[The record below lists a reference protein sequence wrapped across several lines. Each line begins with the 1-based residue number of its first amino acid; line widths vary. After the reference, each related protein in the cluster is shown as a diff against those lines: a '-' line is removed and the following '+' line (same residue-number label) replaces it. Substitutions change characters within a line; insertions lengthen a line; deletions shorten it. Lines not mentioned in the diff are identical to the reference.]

1 MHILSPERKESFN
14 KMLIALPKDIL
25 DLIKTLP
32 GGAPLQEY
40 IDTLLHKDTPKK
52 SAGEE
57 KKHNAI
63 LQSALEESHPMMH
76 YGMGMPAI
84 DTDGF
89 AQALASSLAQSNAQ
103 IIRELQNNQPSGDT
117 TRPVGAS
124 NHPVKLVAD
133 ESFTKII
140 SEALAEAIA
149 NSEQKRR
156 EDNRAI
162 TNSFLE
168 LQENMTKMMEQN
180 AQLKYISSGEA
191 SPEAVAGFQLKN
203 IVDDI
208 MRAQSKFLRENAQNQ
223 KEELSSLISTAIK
236 ESQKLS
242 TQSLIESFKKLGEE
256 NTPAPITYTSGSS
269 AKRNAVEASVEEAIK
284 AQGKEFSSIISN
296 AIKESQKHS
305 TQTIVETLEEM
316 KNKNLAAVAG
326 GNGTAL
332 NVEEIIKM
340 QANLFRDITRAQN
353 QEFSSLISNALKESQ
368 KQSTM
373 AIISALRQ
381 VAAPGTTPSYGGAYG
396 SYPQSA
402 IWPDPSTGESED
414 EEDTEE
420 ENTLTSDS
428 ENQAATD
435 GSGADGTQKK
445 KKKKKKKKNNLQA
458 TDEAGIFTTQPA
470 ASVPAQTVEQLVSK
484 QREIEAAAAPIQ
496 SISQLVSQLPEEQRP
511 QPLKQPEPEPE
522 PEPQPAPQPAP
533 RKKTMP
539 ETILRLPEISNIV
552 DREEKSDDDWGW
564 GNNSESKPAA
574 QTKPAVKQ
582 PEPQP
587 APVANAASASDDD
600 GWEWGYADA
609 DNGTEGQDWE
619 WEYEEVPAAGVEG
632 QDWEWEYEEVPA
644 TGVEGQDWEWEYE
657 EAPAEAAPAPVSVAQ
672 QIASVAPAVPDTPA
686 PVTTMHEDLL
696 ATTKIVMEPLKF
708 VLSGIDN
715 GNFIDP
721 YIEEN
726 TEMAV

>member
-1 MHILSPERKESFN
+1 MHILSPERKASFDQ
-14 KMLIALPKDIL
+14 MLTTLPKDIL

-40 IDTLLHKDTPKK
+40 IDTLLHKTPTKK
-52 SAGEE
+52 SISEE

-63 LQSALEESHPMMH
+63 LQSALEENHPMMMH
-76 YGMGMPAI
+76 YGMGIPAI

-89 AQALASSLAQSNAQ
+89 AQALANSLAQSNAQ
-103 IIRELQNNQPSGDT
+103 IIRELQNNQTSAGNANPAGSG
-117 TRPVGAS
+117 

-140 SEALAEAIA
+140 SEALAKAIA
-149 NSEQKRR
+149 NSEQKRC

-168 LQENMTKMMEQN
+168 LQESMTKMMEQN
-180 AQLKYISSGEA
+180 AQIKYISSGEA

-208 MRAQSKFLRENAQNQ
+208 MRAQSKFLRESAQNQ

-256 NTPAPITYTSGSS
+256 NSPTPITYTSGSS
-269 AKRNAVEASVEEAIK
+269 GKRNAIEASVEEAIK

-316 KNKNLAAVAG
+316 KNKNLAAVTG
-326 GNGTAL
+326 GNCTAL

-368 KQSTM
+368 KQSTV

-381 VAAPGTTPSYGGAYG
+381 VAAPSVAPYGGTYAN
-396 SYPQSA
+396 YPQSA
-402 IWPDPSTGESED
+402 IWPDPAATKAED
-414 EEDTEE
+414 EDNGEE
-420 ENTLTSDS
+420 ENTLSPDDEITPAVEESSNNGGD
-428 ENQAATD
+428 E
-435 GSGADGTQKK
+435 GKK
-445 KKKKKKKKNNLQA
+445 KKKKKKKKNKSNLESMP
-458 TDEAGIFTTQPA
+458 EADIFMPQPA
-470 ASVPAQTVEQLVSK
+470 VSTPAQTIELLVSK
-484 QREIEAAAAPIQ
+484 QREAAAPIQ
-496 SISQLVSQLPEEQRP
+496 SVDQLIPQLPEALKP
-511 QPLKQPEPEPE
+511 QPVKQPES
-522 PEPQPAPQPAP
+522 QSAPAS

-539 ETILRLPEISNIV
+539 ESILKLPELSNIV
-552 DREEKSDDDWGW
+552 DREEKSDEDWGW
-564 GNNSESKPAA
+564 VSATQQAPQPAS
-574 QTKPAVKQ
+574 QQQPVKH
-582 PEPQP
+582 PEPQTSATNVAP
-587 APVANAASASDDD
+587 AAESD
-600 GWEWGYADA
+600 WEWEYADA
-609 DNGTEGQDWE
+609 SADTEGQDWEWEYEEAPSEGVEGQDWE
-619 WEYEEVPAAGVEG
+619 WEYEEVPAAGEES
-632 QDWEWEYEEVPA
+632 QDWEWEYEE
-644 TGVEGQDWEWEYE
+644 T
-657 EAPAEAAPAPVSVAQ
+657 PAEPAPTPQPIIAAAPAAPVVSVTP
-672 QIASVAPAVPDTPA
+672 ASVVSEPNT
-686 PVTTMHEDLL
+686 L
-696 ATTKIVMEPLKF
+696 AAAAKIVLEPLKF
-708 VLSGIDN
+708 VLSGIDS

-726 TEMAV
+726 GEMAV